1 MCRNIRNLHNFDP
14 PTTDDEV
21 HDAALQF
28 VRKISGST
36 KPSKAERGGLR
47 ARGRA
52 GRRGL
57 ARAARLAG
65 DRRAAQGP
73 RGRGRQGARPRPVAL
88 RRVTAARVPSPS
100 PYAPVIGFSAAV
112 RAGDLV
118 FVAGMTAV
126 TGRRRD
132 RRRGRVHPG
141 ARGAAQGAVRRSR
154 RAGARLEAG
163 GPDAHVPG
171 RRRRLGGGRP
181 RPRRGLRRVRPA
193 AAMLVTGLLDPRMRV
208 EIEAVAHSRTLG
220 DRVRVTPP

>member
-21 HDAALQF
+21 RDAALQF

-36 KPSKAERGGLR
+36 KPSKANEEAFER
-47 ARGRA
+47 AVEH

-57 ARAARLAG
+57 ARAARLAR
-65 DRRAAQGP
+65 DDRAAEGP
-73 RGRGRQGARPRPVAL
+73 RGRGRQGARPRAGAL
-88 RRVTAARVPSPS
+88 RRVTAERVPSPS

-126 TGRRRD
+126 RADGAIVGEDAYAQAREALRKVARRSRP
-132 RRRGRVHPG
+132 PG
-141 ARGAAQGAVRRSR
+141 ARLDQVVQTRMYLADAADWEAVG
-154 RAGARLEAG
+154 RAHGEVFG
-163 GPDAHVPG
+163 D
-171 RRRRLGGGRP
+171 
-181 RPRRGLRRVRPA
+181 VRPA

-208 EIEAVAHSRTLG
+208 EIEAVAHVG
-220 DRVRVTPP
+220 DR